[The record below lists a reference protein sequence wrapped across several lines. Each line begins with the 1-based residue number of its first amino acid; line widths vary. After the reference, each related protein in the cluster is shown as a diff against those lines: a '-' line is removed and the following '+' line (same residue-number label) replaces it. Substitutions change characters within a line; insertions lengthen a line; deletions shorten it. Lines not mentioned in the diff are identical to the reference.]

1 MSIRREL
8 VWWLLV
14 ALGVALV
21 VAGAGTYYQAR
32 EEANEMF
39 DYQLRQMAFSVPR
52 SGGRLPQPE
61 GASIADEKGE
71 GDFVVQIWDADER
84 LVYATPTVA
93 SLPREDATGFVDVVA
108 RDGRWRVF
116 VLRTSGRQV
125 QVAQPLSLRRELAAD
140 MAFRTVAP
148 LLVVLPLLGV
158 SILLTVRRGLRPLLH
173 VTRAVQARSPA
184 ALQPLTEAGL
194 PDEVWPLVH
203 ALNDLLG
210 RLGHAIAVNK
220 AFIADAAHE
229 LRTPLTAIQ
238 LQLDEA
244 RLARDPVE
252 RNAAFDDLQ
261 RGLTR
266 AVHLV
271 RQLLTLAREDPDA
284 ADRPLRSVDL
294 GEIARDVVAEQAP
307 AAAAKQVDLGV
318 EEAGPLPVMGD
329 RDALHVMLGNL
340 VDNAVRHSPPGE
352 AVDVAVARHENRIV
366 LTVEDAGPGIP
377 MEDRARVFERFARGN
392 AERGNGSGLGL
403 AIVKSIANRHG
414 AVVTLTSP
422 ATGRGVRATVDF
434 PA

>member
-52 SGGRLPQPE
+52 SGGRLPQPDGE
-61 GASIADEKGE
+61 SIADEKGE
-71 GDFVVQIWDADER
+71 GDFVIQIWDADGR
-84 LVYATPTVA
+84 LVYATPAHA
-93 SLPREDATGFVDVVA
+93 SLSRENATGFVDVVA
-108 RDGRWRVF
+108 RDGRWRAF
-116 VLRTSGRQV
+116 VLRASGRQI

-158 SILLTVRRGLRPLLH
+158 AIQLTVRRGLRPLLH
-173 VTRAVQARSPA
+173 VTRDVQARSPA
-184 ALQPLTEAGL
+184 ALQPLTEAGM
-194 PDEVWPLVH
+194 PDEVRPLVH

-220 AFIADAAHE
+220 AFIADAAHA

-271 RQLLTLAREDPDA
+271 RQLLTLARQDPDA
-284 ADRPLRSVDL
+284 ADRALRTVDL
-294 GEIARDVVAEQAP
+294 GEIARDVVAEQAL
-307 AAAAKQVDLGV
+307 AAAAKQVDIGV
-318 EEAGPLPVMGD
+318 EEAGPLPVKGD
-329 RDALHVMLGNL
+329 PDALHVMLGNL

-352 AVDVAVARHENRIV
+352 AVDVGVARHENRIV

-377 MEDRARVFERFARGN
+377 MQDRERVFERFARGN
-392 AERGNGSGLGL
+392 DERGNGSGLGL

-414 AVVTLTSP
+414 AAVTLTSG
-422 ATGRGVRATVDF
+422 ANGRGLRATIDF